1 MQPSLVT
8 LALLLPLAGGARQAG
23 APRVVRLDDL
33 ALTLTLPPLE
43 NLASPGPNRWR
54 GVLSGSQ
61 VEIALKTVPSDKY
74 DLREPE
80 DVLEVGPSFWRNP
93 QHERNDPGTRR
104 AMAGPFGYAP
114 YASYERTE
122 LASRDGTTK
131 VSLRFLLGGLLASSG
146 YWITLEATPP
156 PAAEAEA
163 VLFEF
168 LAKGIAY
175 DGPLREFTWTDEE
188 ARARWERDAPVVV
201 RDKLEPLIRTAHY
214 IVLTNS
220 SGGPTFGKK
229 IEECFAAIRKVYPF
243 DDVPGRRLLPV
254 FLFRTEDEYNQFYAQ
269 IARITMDE
277 ADRSKGHASRDYYAT
292 YYDAPGDPVHIH
304 EATHQIFSNRLGLG
318 GGGSWFQ
325 EGVAE
330 YMSTKPGDRSAVAGQ
345 VKKQKHVPL
354 SEFIAIE
361 SLLMSSDEDAP
372 MGDQAV
378 AGYEQAALLIEFLRE
393 SKWAKDKFPA
403 FLQRV
408 GRVPS
413 QNRAEIEAAFEDI
426 YGVGLS
432 GLEERWVEYCKKR

>member
-1 MQPSLVT
+1 M
-8 LALLLPLAGGARQAG
+8 
-23 APRVVRLDDL
+23 
-33 ALTLTLPPLE
+33 
-43 NLASPGPNRWR
+43 
-54 GVLSGSQ
+54 
-61 VEIALKTVPSDKY
+61 Y
-74 DLREPE
+74 
-80 DVLEVGPSFWRNP
+80 
-93 QHERNDPGTRR
+93 
-104 AMAGPFGYAP
+104 
-114 YASYERTE
+114 
-122 LASRDGTTK
+122 
-131 VSLRFLLGGLLASSG
+131 
-146 YWITLEATPP
+146 
-156 PAAEAEA
+156 
-163 VLFEF
+163 
-168 LAKGIAY
+168 Y
-175 DGPLREFTWTDEE
+175 DGANLNAVCGISRPGDMGFDIVHINLHKTFSQ
-188 ARARWERDAPVVV
+188 PHGGGGPGGGPIVV

-229 IEECFAAIRKVYPF
+229 MEECFAAIRKVYPF

-254 FLFRTEDEYNQFYAQ
+254 FLFRTKDEYNQFYAQ
-269 IARITMDE
+269 IARITME
-277 ADRSKGHASRDYYAT
+277 QADRSKGHSWRDYYAT

-304 EATHQIFSNRLGLG
+304 EATHQIFKSRLFLG

-354 SEFIAIE
+354 TEFIAIE
-361 SLLMSSDEDAP
+361 SLLMSSDGDAP

-426 YGVGLS
+426 YGVGLA